1 MAPSSTPHYRASI
14 AHLKSQ
20 FREVAQSV
28 LKSAAKKMSENEKL
42 AKQKVSYF

>member
-28 LKSAAKKMSENEKL
+28 LKSAAKKMPTKEEL
-42 AKQKVSYF
+42 AKKKVS